1 MVDYSKLSKEEKRD
15 YLLDSY
21 ASLGQ
26 EGMESLMMED
36 DITRQQNQ
44 INKAIRLIRD
54 AGAVETKDGFDIS
67 KVITPQDKE
76 KYGLGISI
84 INSVIDPH
92 EYEWSPLPMEEKSWE
107 TGIEAIKGTAKD
119 IGSDMSNLVN
129 RLTEYMG
136 YGVPIANLKAD
147 KNLWPLIEGPST
159 YETGEGGYR
168 YNEPSI
174 SGDLPFTNWMNLG
187 SKLDDEGWGFIG
199 KSNVPPNNPFKA
211 YADRARLLA
220 DIAIPPLAAITTK
233 GRGIAP
239 LVSKLPNRI
248 KSTIGQVLPWL
259 SGQGTFFPKYMGKTP
274 KFRDDILGHLGN
286 RKWWPFTTQP
296 STYRNWMLAAP
307 TVGMAGTAN
316 KAYAEPL
323 GTEDLISSWS
333 EDSTPAV
340 FDDVMTEKI
349 RNFTP
354 MASSALYTGPAEP
367 IERREERGPGPWN
380 EFRG

>member
-36 DITRQQNQ
+36 DITRQQAQ

-67 KVITPQDKE
+67 NVITPQDKE

-92 EYEWSPLPMEEKSWE
+92 EYKWSRLPMEEKSWE

-136 YGVPIANLKAD
+136 YGVPVANLKAD
-147 KNLWPLIEGPST
+147 KNIWPLIEGPST
-159 YETGEGGYR
+159 YDTGQGGYR

-174 SGDLPFTNWMNLG
+174 SGKLPFTNWMNLG
-187 SKLDDEGWGFIG
+187 NKFDDGFGFIG

-211 YADRARLLA
+211 YADRTRLLA
-220 DIAIPPLAAITTK
+220 DIAIPPLAAIATK

-259 SGQGTFFPKYMGKTP
+259 SGQGTFFPKYMGKPT
-274 KFRDDILGHLGN
+274 KFWSDKLGHLKN
-286 RKWWPFTTQP
+286 RKWNPFTTKP
-296 STYRNWMLAAP
+296 STYRNFMLAAP
-307 TVGMAGTAN
+307 TVGMAGATD

-323 GTEDLISSWS
+323 GTEDLIRSWRA
-333 EDSTPAV
+333 DSDPAV
-340 FDDVMTEKI
+340 FDEYVSERIQDI
-349 RNFTP
+349 R
-354 MASSALYTGPAEP
+354 EP
-367 IERREERGPGPWN
+367 RDEQHGPGPWN
-380 EFRG
+380 EFEG

>member
-54 AGAVETKDGFDIS
+54 AGAVATQEGFDTS

-76 KYGLGISI
+76 KYELGISMMKG
-84 INSVIDPH
+84 VLDPH
-92 EYEWSPLPMEEKSWE
+92 EYEWSRLPMKEKSWE

-159 YETGEGGYR
+159 YETGAGGYR

-174 SGDLPFTNWMNLG
+174 SGDIFGTNWMNLG
-187 SKLDDEGWGFIG
+187 SQFDDGFSFVG

-211 YADRARLLA
+211 WADRGRLLA
-220 DIAIPPLAAITTK
+220 DVVIPPAALLATK
-233 GRGIAP
+233 GKGIAP

-259 SGQGTFFPKYMGKTP
+259 SGQGTFFPKYMGKP
-274 KFRDDILGHLGN
+274 SRFRDDILGHLGN
-286 RKWWPFTTQP
+286 RKWNPLTTQP
-296 STYRNWMLAAP
+296 STYRNFILAAP
-307 TVGMAGTAN
+307 TVGMAGATN

-323 GTEDLISSWS
+323 GTADIASSWS
-333 EDSTPAV
+333 ADSDPVV
-340 FDDVMTEKI
+340 FDDYVSERM
-349 RNFTP
+349 
-354 MASSALYTGPAEP
+354 
-367 IERREERGPGPWN
+367 ERRREPRVIRSQDEQRGPGPWN
-380 EFRG
+380 EFEG